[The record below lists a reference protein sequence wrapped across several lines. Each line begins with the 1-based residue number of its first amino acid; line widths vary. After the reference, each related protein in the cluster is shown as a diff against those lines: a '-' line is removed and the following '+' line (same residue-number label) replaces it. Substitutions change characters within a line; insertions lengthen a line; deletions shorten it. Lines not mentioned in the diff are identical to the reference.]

1 MGPNPVVVEAVSQ
14 QIVTVKPDSGKTVH
28 FALDRSGLTP

>member
-1 MGPNPVVVEAVSQ
+1 MGTNPVVVDPVLQ
-14 QIVTVKPDSGKTVH
+14 QIVTVQPDSGKAVV